1 MAFLRDIIYCRGREV
16 LISGN
21 LLEGKMNTS
30 KNNSPGTSAIEQFLT
45 PEAMLTPGVAGS
57 LTMMITNAL
66 TVNFAMPRAWVG
78 LGLSFVFGLLVLVT
92 TRSLLVKGVFYL
104 LNSLVIFCVAAGA
117 NGIGTGAAQRV
128 SLSLTTTAFAEEIS
142 ADASQR
148 LQNLQYCSNL
158 SAAIEAA
165 QKANQPPEKILELV
179 KPCQAASK
187 DVLQNKSAIV
197 EGNVSKSVGGFFSPW
212 KF

>member
-1 MAFLRDIIYCRGREV
+1 MAG
-16 LISGN
+16 S
-21 LLEGKMNTS
+21 
-30 KNNSPGTSAIEQFLT
+30 NSNGAIEQFLT

-92 TRSLLVKGVFYL
+92 TRSLLVKGVFYV

-117 NGIGTGAAQRV
+117 NGLGAGAAQHAR
-128 SLSLTTTAFAEEIS
+128 LSLTTTAFAQVTQEITL
-142 ADASQR
+142 DAAQKVQT
-148 LQNLQYCSNL
+148 LEYCSNL

-165 QKANQPPEKILELV
+165 QKANQPPDKILDLV
-179 KPCQAASK
+179 KPCQTVSK
-187 DVLQNKSAIV
+187 DLLQSKSEV
-197 EGNVSKSVGGFFSPW
+197 TNPLSSSVSKTVSKFFSPW
-212 KF
+212 RF